1 MTREA
6 AAMTAVSLF
15 SNIPDKDVLGF
26 GLGPQFQPQRV
37 SEWLDLKKIDVSRV
51 ADVSPKSV
59 RYDDAIPVAV
69 RDRLEEIAM
78 TCNLVAQAFDGDAI
92 KTALWFKAK
101 NPLLGD
107 ISPRDMVRLGR
118 FDRLRK
124 FILNAMAERMAP
136 ATNSPHGTR

>member
-1 MTREA
+1 
-6 AAMTAVSLF
+6 MTAATANLF
-15 SNIPDKDVLGF
+15 RNIPDRDVLGF

-37 SEWLDLKKIDVSRV
+37 SEFLDLKKVDVSRV

-59 RYDDAIPVAV
+59 RWDDAIPAAV
-69 RDRLEEIAM
+69 RDRLEEIAI
-78 TCNLVAQAFDGDAI
+78 TCNLVAEAFDGDTI

-107 ISPRDMVRLGR
+107 VSPRDMVRLGR

-124 FILNAMAERMAP
+124 FIVSAMMERAAP
-136 ATNSPHGTR
+136 VAGTHESR